1 MKDSEI
7 VALYWERSEE
17 AVAETKAKYGWYCT
31 SIAYQILS
39 SVEDSEECVS
49 DAYWKTWSS
58 IPPNRPEDLR
68 SYIGKIT
75 RNLALNRIKAG
86 STKKRGEVPLVLEEL
101 EVASLDTV
109 ENEMDRKLLSE
120 AITRFLRT
128 LPQEKRRVFVLRYW
142 YFESLA
148 MIARETGWKENRLKV
163 ELYRLR
169 KKLAAYLEKEGFTL

>member
-86 STKKRGEVPLVLEEL
+86 SAKKRGEVPLVLEEL

-109 ENEMDRKLLSE
+109 ENEMDRNSCQKRSQDSCARCRRRSDGCLCSGIGILNP
-120 AITRFLRT
+120 
-128 LPQEKRRVFVLRYW
+128 LP
-142 YFESLA
+142 
-148 MIARETGWKENRLKV
+148 
-163 ELYRLR
+163 
-169 KKLAAYLEKEGFTL
+169 